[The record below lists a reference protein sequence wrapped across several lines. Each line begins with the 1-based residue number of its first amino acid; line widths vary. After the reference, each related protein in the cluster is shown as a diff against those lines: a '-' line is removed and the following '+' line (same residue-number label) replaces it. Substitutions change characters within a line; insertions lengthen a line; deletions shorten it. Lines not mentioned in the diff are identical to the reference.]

1 LLLGFLL
8 LSLGYAQAQ
17 IRVDHALAMGRNA
30 LYYEDYMLSIQYF
43 NRVIGSRP
51 YLAQPYF
58 FRGLAK
64 FRLEDYSGAV
74 EDCSEAIRRNPYF
87 SDSYRLRAIG
97 WIELER
103 YDSAV
108 VDYKH
113 VLSLNPQE
121 TVALH
126 NISLCYMHLKEYEAA
141 WKSLEALDRYSP
153 AADKDKVWLMKASVA
168 LEEGD
173 TLQAL
178 DCVNHSLEYDSLQ
191 ADAWGFKASL
201 SMQEEE
207 WERAEEEWT
216 KAIHCDIRNAEFHV
230 NRALAR
236 YYLWRYDDALAD
248 YDDAIRINSR
258 HVVAHYNRGLLRMNV
273 GDDNRAIE
281 DFDFILSLQPDNETA
296 LVNRGILRLRT
307 GNVQGAIEDFSGILK
322 RHPNFLAGYY
332 YRAEAYRKVGMASA
346 AARDEAKLMKA
357 DLDMRF
363 GGNSWKTGGK
373 PQPARKLSDLDIE
386 NYDQVVE
393 NDDKADEPKYESEF
407 RGRIQNRAVEAV
419 PCPSYILTFY
429 RTSGEFRA
437 ALPYYQPLEALNRKK
452 VFSAPLYLDCPDAA
466 LTASQVQERFVSIDS
481 LSRQIEKVLQLLTE
495 STAASAR
502 NRQGNSAQAAQDFPR
517 EIPALLFMARSIDYS
532 LTHDL
537 EAALADVEQAIEMD
551 STLVWAY
558 FQRASVLLK
567 IYRLQKD
574 RPTFSSSVQLTSE
587 TAQEPVLP
595 AVTLPEIYADLE
607 RVRRMAP
614 DFPYAC
620 YNEGIILALMGKGKE
635 AVAAYDEAIR
645 LDPTFAEA
653 YFNRGLLLMESGNE
667 ADRPKAFSD
676 LSRSGELG
684 IPQAYSLIKSYSK

>member
-1 LLLGFLL
+1 
-8 LSLGYAQAQ
+8 
-17 IRVDHALAMGRNA
+17 
-30 LYYEDYMLSIQYF
+30 MLSIQYF
-43 NRVIGSRP
+43 NRVISSRP

-97 WIELER
+97 WIELAR

-108 VDYKH
+108 ADYKH

-121 TVALH
+121 TVAFH
-126 NISLCYMHLKEYEAA
+126 NISLCYMHLKEFSAA
-141 WKSLEALDRYSP
+141 RESLEALDRYTP
-153 AADKDKVWLMKASVA
+153 VPDKGKVWLMKASVS

-178 DCVNHSLEYDSLQ
+178 DCVNRSLEYDTLQ

-207 WERAEEEWT
+207 WERAESEWT
-216 KAIHCDIRNAEFHV
+216 RAIRCNVRNADLYV
-230 NRALAR
+230 NRALSR
-236 YYLWRYDDALAD
+236 YYQWRYDDALAD
-248 YDDAIRINSR
+248 YDEAIRIHPR

-307 GNVQGAIEDFSGILK
+307 GNTQGAIEDFSGILE

-332 YRAEAYRKVGMASA
+332 YRAEAYRKAGMAAA
-346 AARDEAKLMKA
+346 AARDEAKLVKA

-373 PQPARKLSDLDIE
+373 PQPARKLSDVDIE
-386 NYDQVVE
+386 DYGQVLE
-393 NDDKADEPKYESEF
+393 NDDKGEDPKYESEF
-407 RGRIQNRAVEAV
+407 RGRIQDRSVEAV
-419 PCPSYILTFY
+419 PCPPYVLTFY
-429 RTSGEFRA
+429 RMSGEFRA
-437 ALPYYQPLEALNRKK
+437 ALSYYSRLEALNNKK
-452 VFSAPLYLDCPDAA
+452 VFSSPLYLDCSDAA
-466 LTASQVQERFVSIDS
+466 LTAGQVQERFVSIDS
-481 LSRQIEKVLQLLTE
+481 LSRRIETVLQLWPENAGT
-495 STAASAR
+495 SAPDR
-502 NRQGNSAQAAQDFPR
+502 LGNAGEGAQDFPR

-537 EAALADVEQAIEMD
+537 EAALADAERAIAAD
-551 STLVWAY
+551 TSLVWVY
-558 FQRASVLLK
+558 FQRAVVRFK

-574 RPTFSSSVQLTSE
+574 RPAFSSSDGLAADP
-587 TAQEPVLP
+587 AQELSLP
-595 AVTLPEIYADLE
+595 AVTLSEVYADLE
-607 RVRRMAP
+607 HVSRMAP
-614 DFPYAC
+614 DFPYAR
-620 YNEGIILALMGKGKE
+620 YNAGLILALMGKEKE
-635 AVAAYDEAIR
+635 AIAAYGEAIR
-645 LDPTFAEA
+645 LDPSLAEA
-653 YFNRGLLLMESGNE
+653 YFNRGLLYMEGGLE
-667 ADRPKAFSD
+667 ADRSQAFSD
-676 LSRSGELG
+676 LSRAGELG
-684 IPQAYSLIKSYSK
+684 IPQAYSLIKFYSK